1 MTRKKNDY
9 RIKLAAIF
17 FSFNFSFFGNM
28 SQPQNGTSVPQLPAQ
43 LPAFNDPQSV
53 DAVVH
58 DILNNQGCSSQC
70 EWLQRQYMR
79 LMDRELQIANRESEF
94 NKKIATG
101 NNSFGNGSY

>member
-1 MTRKKNDY
+1 MTSH
-9 RIKLAAIF
+9 A
-17 FSFNFSFFGNM
+17 
-28 SQPQNGTSVPQLPAQ
+28 PNGTVVPQLPEQ

-58 DILNNQGCSSQC
+58 DVLNNQGCSSQC

-94 NKKIATG
+94 NKKTATRGG
-101 NNSFGNGSY
+101 NSNIGHH

>member
-1 MTRKKNDY
+1 MD
-9 RIKLAAIF
+9 
-17 FSFNFSFFGNM
+17 
-28 SQPQNGTSVPQLPAQ
+28 PQNGTPVPQFPMQ
-43 LPAFNDPQSV
+43 LPAFNDPQAV

-94 NKKIATG
+94 NKKHAG
-101 NNSFGNGSY
+101 NNPRGGNSSFGGY